1 MDNHP
6 FRYDWNLL
14 VNTDLGYN
22 LGSGARFKG
31 LSEVKLVEYLKV
43 LLMIDNNKLLSWLL
57 RFFIRGYNLFFRLN
71 NVGNLL
77 SDQLNPVGP

>member
-14 VNTDLGYN
+14 VNTDFGCN
-22 LGSGARFKG
+22 LGLGARFRG

-43 LLMIDNNKLLSWLL
+43 LLMIDNSRLLSWLL